1 MASMPASVKCV
12 NHDQLVSTVSRILQ
26 VPFTLIELAY
36 VILNTYNDTC
46 TASIPR
52 EARSRLRY
60 KLADGERGADHVGVL
75 DGSGQRRLAQGLCQA
90 GDAAVM
96 RHNLYSHQRTP
107 PPPCPT
113 KDHR

>member
-1 MASMPASVKCV
+1 MHSQHPQRGKKQAALK
-12 NHDQLVSTVSRILQ
+12 LV
-26 VPFTLIELAY
+26 
-36 VILNTYNDTC
+36 D
-46 TASIPR
+46 
-52 EARSRLRY
+52 
-60 KLADGERGADHVGVL
+60 KERGADHIGVL